1 MEVGRKL
8 GALVRWDRSESEI
21 ELTVF
26 CCNIRDQSVMCYNAV
41 RFNVRIILQNTY
53 PTNPV
58 ATAVVANM
66 SAAHRPDQTDA
77 RVQFWADSPVTAKRP
92 SQNT

>member
-8 GALVRWDRSESEI
+8 GALVRWARSESEI
-21 ELTVF
+21 GPTVF
-26 CCNIRDQSVMCYNAV
+26 CCNIQDQSVMCYNAV
-41 RFNVRIILQNTY
+41 RSNVRITLQNTY

-66 SAAHRPDQTDA
+66 SAVHRPDQTDA
-77 RVQFWADSPVTAKRP
+77 RVQFWADLPAMARRP